1 LRHPL
6 PFVFVAAEAAIRQQ
20 DGLMELKSQ
29 VALVTG
35 AGSGIGKAAALKLAA
50 EGAKVGLL
58 GHTRT
63 EIDKTAQEIERAG
76 GEGLALEADV
86 SDENRMRAAIDRL
99 AGKFGRL
106 DIVVANAGIN
116 GVWAPIDDLK
126 PEEFDR
132 TIAVNLRGTYL
143 TLHLAVPHLKAQ
155 GAGSIIVV
163 SSINGNRTFTT
174 PGATA
179 YTATKAAQVA
189 MVQQLAL
196 ELGKHHIRVNAVCPG
211 EIETNIRD
219 NTKLRHEQETAIPV
233 EWPEGQVPISDGRP
247 GKSEDVAEVI
257 AFLASDRSR
266 HVTGTPIYVDGGQ
279 GLLR

>member
-1 LRHPL
+1 
-6 PFVFVAAEAAIRQQ
+6 
-20 DGLMELKSQ
+20 MELENQ

-35 AGSGIGKAAALKLAA
+35 AGSGIGKAAAMKLAA
-50 EGAKVGLL
+50 EGAKIALL

-63 EIDKTAQEIERAG
+63 EIEKTAQEIETAG
-76 GEGLALEADV
+76 GEALVLEADV
-86 SDENRMRAAIDRL
+86 SDENRMREAIDQL
-99 AGKFGRL
+99 AEKFGRL

-143 TLHLAVPHLKAQ
+143 TLHLTVPHLKAQ

-211 EIETNIRD
+211 EIETNIGD

-233 EWPEGQVPISDGRP
+233 EWPEGQVPISDGKP

-257 AFLASDRSR
+257 AFLACDRSR

>member
-1 LRHPL
+1 
-6 PFVFVAAEAAIRQQ
+6 
-20 DGLMELKSQ
+20 MELKSQ

-35 AGSGIGKAAALKLAA
+35 AGSGIGKAAALKLAGD
-50 EGAKVGLL
+50 GAKVGVL
-58 GHTRT
+58 GHTKR
-63 EIDKTAQEIERAG
+63 EIDGTAREIEEAG
-76 GEGLALEADV
+76 GEALVLVADV
-86 SDENRMRAAIDRL
+86 SDENQMREAIDRL
-99 AGKFGRL
+99 AEKFGRL

-143 TLHLAVPHLKAQ
+143 TLHLTVPHLKAQ

-189 MVQQLAL
+189 IVQQLAL

-211 EIETNIRD
+211 EIETNISE
-219 NTKLRHEQETAIPV
+219 NTNLRHEEETAIPV
-233 EWPEGQVPISDGRP
+233 KWPQGQVPISDGKP